1 LSPFLPAIFIRAG
14 PATGTVD
21 ILVIFDDYINKKRLG
36 VFPQASPVRMT
47 RGRRE
52 LRRW

>member
-1 LSPFLPAIFIRAG
+1 VPFLPAIFIRAG
-14 PATGTVD
+14 PAFRTVD

-36 VFPQASPVRMT
+36 VFPQASAVRSAW
-47 RGRRE
+47 GRRE